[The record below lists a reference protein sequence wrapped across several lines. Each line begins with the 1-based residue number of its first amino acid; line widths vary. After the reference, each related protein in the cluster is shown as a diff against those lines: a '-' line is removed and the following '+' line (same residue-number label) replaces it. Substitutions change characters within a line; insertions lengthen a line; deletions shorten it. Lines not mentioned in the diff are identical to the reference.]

1 MPDYYI
7 RTPEQDKSRGPFN
20 ISKLLTLAEAGQ
32 VTENT
37 LYYDEEKE
45 EWIPIALNEELKA
58 QVFPKSESLKLRI
71 GQSNDESEDDNDDS
85 TEESGLNIEN
95 MLKAA
100 EADTKETRHLKRS
113 QKSFE
118 RAVALASMT
127 LGLMMILSA
136 ISFLIPHL
144 DAIQGAVN
152 EGTYANILNY
162 PFLLVGFFD
171 LIMAILLLLS
181 VTEVYPLIRGRSMLG
196 LGFGLYLGWA
206 LGDPLLMLAFGLGG
220 VGVFLAT
227 ISQRLSIM
235 VLSIVMGI
243 GGNGALAYLAI
254 SNRFAEFYSSF
265 SLNLFTQ

>member
-1 MPDYYI
+1 MPEYYI
-7 RTPEQDKSRGPFN
+7 RTPEQDESRGPFN

-32 VTENT
+32 VSENT

-45 EWIPIALNEELKA
+45 EWIPIGLNDELKA
-58 QVFPKSESLKLRI
+58 QVFPEKESIKLRV
-71 GQSNDESEDDNDDS
+71 GHDTERETSEDDS
-85 TEESGLNIEN
+85 TDEDEINVEN

-100 EADTKETRHLKRS
+100 EADTEETRHLKRS

-152 EGTYANILNY
+152 EGTYTYLLNY
-162 PFLLVGFFD
+162 PFLLVGIFD
-171 LIMAILLLLS
+171 LIMAVLLLLS
-181 VTEVYPLIRGRSMLG
+181 VTEVYPVIRGRSMLG
-196 LGFGLYLGWA
+196 LGFGVYIGWA

-220 VGVFLAT
+220 AGVFLAT
-227 ISQRLSIM
+227 IAQRVSFM
-235 VLSIVMGI
+235 VVAIVMGI

-254 SNRFAEFYSSF
+254 NNRFADFYTTIQLS
-265 SLNLFTQ
+265 LFTQ

>member
-1 MPDYYI
+1 MTDYYI
-7 RTPEQDKSRGPFN
+7 RTPEQDESRGPFN

-71 GQSNDESEDDNDDS
+71 GESSEDEISSDDS
-85 TEESGLNIEN
+85 TDDGGIDVKNL
-95 MLKAA
+95 LKAA
-100 EADTKETRHLKRS
+100 EADTEETRHLKRS

-127 LGLMMILSA
+127 LGLMMILSS
-136 ISFLIPHL
+136 ISFFIPHL

-152 EGTYANILNY
+152 EGNYANLVNY
-162 PFLLVGFFD
+162 PFLLVGIFD
-171 LIMAILLLLS
+171 LVMAVLLLLS

-196 LGFGLYLGWA
+196 FGFGVYVGWA
-206 LGDPLLMLAFGLGG
+206 LGDPLIMLAFGLGG
-220 VGVFLAT
+220 AGVFLAT
-227 ISQRLSIM
+227 ISQRLSLMI
-235 VLSIVMGI
+235 LSIVMGI
-243 GGNGALAYLAI
+243 GGNGALAFLAI
-254 SNRFAEFYSSF
+254 NDRFAEFYGSF
-265 SLNLFTQ
+265 QLSLFTQ